1 MIDRKD
7 RPQRV
12 VIDTKFTNVHGP
24 GWYREQSMKAGN
36 VYQLCAYLRSQE
48 RHHDPRANSADG
60 LLLHP

>member
-1 MIDRKD
+1 M
-7 RPQRV
+7 
-12 VIDTKFTNVHGP
+12 IDTKFTNVHGP